1 MLFLLFVLVILI
13 FFLYLLVF
21 CFYFLLFPF
30 MIYSVQSERKD
41 LHCMDLVCC
50 FFVVVQQQVVFFF
63 ICSFFILQIDSIYSP
78 NRSKMLRNQVNW
90 PKHIFLSKIFYMRK
104 NLRSQQLIKLSTIVR
119 IFRMDFHSNTLS
131 LGLMKGEKTFQ
142 CHLFCLF

>member
-50 FFVVVQQQVVFFF
+50 FFVVVQQQVVFFWFVLFLYFRSIPFTAQIVPKCWEIKSTGLNIFFWVKFFTCVKICDLNSWLNCQQSCAFFAWIF
-63 ICSFFILQIDSIYSP
+63 IP
-78 NRSKMLRNQVNW
+78 
-90 PKHIFLSKIFYMRK
+90 
-104 NLRSQQLIKLSTIVR
+104 
-119 IFRMDFHSNTLS
+119 TL
-131 LGLMKGEKTFQ
+131 
-142 CHLFCLF
+142 